1 MSECRSS
8 EELEHIS
15 AHAQPEK
22 EKQEYTPR
30 PKWQLVL
37 AWLCAGAVAFGF
49 LGMCYWLA
57 FGRF

>member
-1 MSECRSS
+1 MGEFHSS

-15 AHAQPEK
+15 AQQQAPER
-22 EKQEYTPR
+22 EGYTPR

-37 AWLCAGAVAFGF
+37 AWMCALGVLAAF
-49 LGMCYWLA
+49 LGICYWLA

>member
-1 MSECRSS
+1 MSNYRST
-8 EELEHIS
+8 EELEHTS
-15 AHAQPEK
+15 AKAQEP

-37 AWLCAGAVAFGF
+37 AWLCAGAVALGF

>member
-1 MSECRSS
+1 MGEFHSS

-15 AHAQPEK
+15 AHQQEN

-37 AWLCAGAVAFGF
+37 AWLCAGAVLAAF
-49 LGMCYWLA
+49 LGTCYWLA